1 MIAKS
6 TTSLNWKRNEKT
18 PMKVVDFNLCKKT
31 KFDIL
36 IYFAIYR
43 RFQPY
48 VKGIKMIFFT

>member
-1 MIAKS
+1 
-6 TTSLNWKRNEKT
+6 
-18 PMKVVDFNLCKKT
+18 MKVVDFNLCKKT